1 MQVVPKAVRSRL
13 ALATAIGAV
22 ESVGFRALS
31 NRGLDQL
38 NTQSRLGL
46 MAALVLSLSPVLV
59 SDALAQRRQQMPARG
74 EQPGG
79 EAPPPK
85 QEKNFPLDA
94 SWTAIQLNGKPINNF
109 KATLKVDS
117 NLRGTGFAGCN
128 TFSASA
134 YPLRQ
139 QAFAVGPIAVTKA
152 ACDKSAADFERSY
165 LMALRTARQWDLAEG
180 RLVIKTAAGEIRF
193 DRGI

>member
-1 MQVVPKAVRSRL
+1 M
-13 ALATAIGAV
+13 
-22 ESVGFRALS
+22 
-31 NRGLDQL
+31 

-46 MAALVLSLSPVLV
+46 LAALALSLSPVLV
-59 SDALAQRRQQMPARG
+59 SDALAQRRQQMPSRS
-74 EQPGG
+74 EQPQD
-79 EAPPPK
+79 APPPK
-85 QEKNFPLDA
+85 QEKNFPFDA
-94 SWTAIQLNGKPINNF
+94 SWTATQLNGKPINSF

-139 QAFAVGPIAVTKA
+139 QGFAVGPIAVTKA
-152 ACDKSAADFERSY
+152 ACDKSVADFERSY
-165 LMALRTARQWDLAEG
+165 LMALRTARQWDLVEG
-180 RLVIKTAAGEIRF
+180 RLVIKTGAGEIRF